1 MDRQMIDHMLNP
13 DTYPDPTVAVQ
24 HLQTHISHLF
34 LTDQYVYKIK
44 KPVDFG
50 FLDFTSLEKRRF
62 YCHEELRLNR
72 RLSPDIYL
80 DGVTLY
86 QGADGLPT
94 FHADGPIIEYAVKML
109 RMPQER
115 MMSRLLEQ
123 DGVTE
128 ADIDA
133 IAKKVALFHGE
144 AVLGNGIALFGTV
157 EAIRSN
163 WVENLRQTAPY
174 CGRTLTEQQHAQVTE
189 LAFQR
194 LDQDASLFQ
203 RRLQQGFI
211 RECHGDLHTE
221 NICLDGQVHI
231 FDCIEF
237 NEKFRYSDTAAD
249 VAFLAMDLE
258 NHGRRDLAKLFVG
271 RYEFYS
277 GDAGLR
283 QVLPLYLANRA
294 FVRGKVES
302 FRLDDLL
309 IAEEDKTAAASRAQ
323 RFFRLA
329 RGYLL
334 REQLPMTLFITCGP
348 TGCGKTALAD
358 ELAFQL
364 GVAHFSSDLER
375 KRLAGVAVTERNAA
389 IYTPAWHQATYD
401 RLFELAS
408 QHLVSNSSVILDATF
423 LQRRGR
429 ERFIRLAA
437 DSGATVVILQLSCP
451 DELVRQRLEQR
462 QARGD
467 SASDGTWNVYQQQM
481 KTAEPPTAD
490 EGLVITLDATEEPVV
505 MVDAILK
512 RLSSVQPETGC

>member
-13 DTYPDPTVAVQ
+13 DIYPDPTVAVQ

-34 LTDQYVYKIK
+34 MTDLHVYKVK
-44 KPVDFG
+44 KPVEFG

-80 DGVTLY
+80 DVVTLY
-86 QGADGLPT
+86 QGTDGLPT
-94 FHADGPIIEYAVKML
+94 FHADGPIIEYAVKMR

-163 WVENLRQTAPY
+163 WLENLRQTVPY
-174 CGRTLTEQQHAQVTE
+174 CGRTLTEQQHAQVRK
-189 LAFQR
+189 LALQR
-194 LDQDASLFQ
+194 LDNDASLFQ

-258 NHGRRDLAKLFVG
+258 NHGRRDLAELFVG

-302 FRLDDLL
+302 FQLDDPL
-309 IAEEDKTAAASRAQ
+309 IAEEDKTAAASHAQ

-389 IYTPAWHQATYD
+389 IYTPAWNQATYD

-408 QHLVSNSSVILDATF
+408 QCLAAQASLILDATF
-423 LQRRGR
+423 LTQRNR
-429 ERFIRLAA
+429 ERFVRLATE
-437 DSGATVVILQLSCP
+437 SGARMAILQLSCP

-462 QARGD
+462 QVRGD
-467 SASDGTWNVYQQQM
+467 SASDGTWQVFQQQI
-481 KTAEPPTAD
+481 KSAESPAPD
-490 EGLVITLDATEEPVV
+490 EGLVIVLDATEDPVA
-505 MVDAILK
+505 MVDAALTQ
-512 RLSSVQPETGC
+512 LSPIQSEMGC

>member
-1 MDRQMIDHMLNP
+1 MDRPMIDQLLNP
-13 DTYPDPTVAVQ
+13 GIYPDPTTAVQ

-34 LTDQYVYKIK
+34 LTDRYVYKIK

-80 DGVTLY
+80 DLVALY
-86 QGADGLPT
+86 LDADGMLS
-94 FHADGPIIEYAVKML
+94 FQADGPVVEYAVKML

-115 MMSRLLEQ
+115 MMSCLLEQ
-123 DGVTE
+123 GGVTE

-133 IAKKVALFHGE
+133 IAKKVARFHAE
-144 AVLGNGIALFGTV
+144 SERSNGIALFGTV

-163 WVENLRQTAPY
+163 WLENLRQAAPY
-174 CGRTLTEQQHAQVTE
+174 CGRTLSEQDHAMIAE
-189 LAFQR
+189 LALRR
-194 LDQDASLFQ
+194 LEQDSSLFQ
-203 RRLQQGFI
+203 RRLQQGYI
-211 RECHGDLHTE
+211 RECDGDLHTE

-258 NHGRRDLAKLFVG
+258 NHGRRDLAERFVE
-271 RYEFYS
+271 RYRFYS
-277 GDAGLR
+277 GDTGLR

-302 FRLDDLL
+302 FRLDDPL
-309 IAEEDKTAAASRAQ
+309 IAQEQKTAAAVRAQ

-334 REQLPMTLFITCGP
+334 REQLPKILFLTCGP

-364 GVAHFSSDLER
+364 GMAHFSSDLER
-375 KRLAGVAVTERNAA
+375 KWLAGVAATERNAD
-389 IYTPAWHQATYD
+389 IYTPAWNQATYD
-401 RLFELAS
+401 RLFELAR
-408 QHLVSNSSVILDATF
+408 QCLAAQASVILDATF

-429 ERFIRLAA
+429 ERFVRLAA
-437 DSGATVVILQLSCP
+437 ESGARVVILQLSCP

-467 SASDGTWNVYQQQM
+467 SASDGTWQVFLQQM
-481 KTAEPPTAD
+481 KSAEPPTAD
-490 EGLVITLDATEEPVV
+490 EGLLIVLDATEEPFT
-505 MVDAILK
+505 MVEAILNQ
-512 RLSSVQPETGC
+512 LSQAQSETG

>member
-1 MDRQMIDHMLNP
+1 MDRCMIDHLLNP
-13 DTYPDPTVAVQ
+13 AIYPEPTTAVQ

-34 LTDQYVYKIK
+34 LTDLHVYKIK
-44 KPVDFG
+44 KPVNFG

-62 YCHEELRLNR
+62 YCHEEVRLNR

-80 DGVTLY
+80 DVVALY

-94 FHADGPIIEYAVKML
+94 FQVDGPAVEYAVKM
-109 RMPQER
+109 RKMPQER
-115 MMSRLLEQ
+115 MMSRLLELG
-123 DGVTE
+123 GVTE
-128 ADIDA
+128 TDIDA
-133 IAKKVALFHGE
+133 IAKKVACFHAKAE
-144 AVLGNGIALFGTV
+144 QGNGIALFGTF
-157 EAIRSN
+157 EAIKSN
-163 WVENLRQTAPY
+163 WLENLRQTVPY
-174 CGRTLTEQQHAQVTE
+174 CGRTLSEKDHILITK
-189 LAFQR
+189 LA
-194 LDQDASLFQ
+194 LD
-203 RRLQQGFI
+203 RLQKDSALFLSRLKDGFI
-211 RECHGDLHTE
+211 RECDGDLHSE

-258 NHGRRDLAKLFVG
+258 NHGHRDLAELFVD
-271 RYEFYS
+271 RYVSYS
-277 GDAGLR
+277 GDDGLCR
-283 QVLPLYLANRA
+283 VLPLYLANRA

-302 FRLDDLL
+302 FRLDDPL
-309 IAEEDKTAAASRAQ
+309 IAKEQKAAAAVRAQ

-334 REQLPMTLFITCGP
+334 REQLPQILFLTCGP

-375 KRLAGVAVTERNAA
+375 KRLAGVAVTERHAD
-389 IYTPAWHQATYD
+389 IYTPAWNQATYN

-408 QHLVSNSSVILDATF
+408 QCLAAQDSLILDATF
-423 LQRRGR
+423 LLRRSR
-429 ERFIRLAA
+429 ERFVRLAA
-437 DSGATVVILQLSCP
+437 EAGATVVLLQLSCP

-467 SASDGTWNVYQQQM
+467 SASDGTWQVFQQQM
-481 KTAEPPTAD
+481 KSAESPTAD
-490 EGLVITLDATEEPVV
+490 EGLVIVLDATGEPVA
-505 MVDAILK
+505 MVDAV
-512 RLSSVQPETGC
+512 LSQLSLAQSETGS

>member
-1 MDRQMIDHMLNP
+1 MDRPMIDHMLNP
-13 DTYPDPTVAVQ
+13 ASYPDPTTTVQ

-34 LTDQYVYKIK
+34 LTDRYVYKIK

-62 YCHEELRLNR
+62 FCHEELRLNR

-80 DGVTLY
+80 DLVALY
-86 QGADGLPT
+86 QGADGMLS
-94 FHADGPIIEYAVKML
+94 FKADGPAVEYAVKMH

-115 MMSRLLEQ
+115 MMSFLLEQ
-123 DGVTE
+123 GGVTE

-133 IAKKVALFHGE
+133 IAKKVAVFHGE
-144 AVLGNGIALFGTV
+144 AALGNGIALFGTL

-163 WVENLRQTAPY
+163 WLENLRQTVPY
-174 CGRTLTEQQHAQVTE
+174 CGRTLSEQQHSRIAE
-189 LAFQR
+189 LALQR
-194 LDQDASLFQ
+194 LDHDAELFQ

-211 RECHGDLHTE
+211 RECDGDLHTD

-258 NHGRRDLAKLFVG
+258 NHGRRDLAELFVE
-271 RYEFYS
+271 RYGFYS

-302 FRLDDLL
+302 FRLDDPL
-309 IAEEDKTAAASRAQ
+309 IAQEQKSAAASRAE

-334 REQLPMTLFITCGP
+334 REQLPQILFLTCGP
-348 TGCGKTALAD
+348 TGSGKTALAG

-364 GVAHFSSDLER
+364 GLEHFSSDLER
-375 KRLAGVAVTERNAA
+375 KRLAGVAATERNAD
-389 IYTPAWHQATYD
+389 IYSPAWNQATYD
-401 RLFELAS
+401 RLFELAG
-408 QHLVSNSSVILDATF
+408 QCLTAQVSVILDATF
-423 LQRRGR
+423 LLRRSR
-429 ERFIRLAA
+429 ERFVRLAA
-437 DSGATVVILQLSCP
+437 ESGATVILLQLSCP
-451 DELVRQRLEQR
+451 EELVRQRLEQR

-467 SASDGTWNVYQQQM
+467 SASDGTWQVFQQQI
-481 KTAEPPTAD
+481 KTAEPPTAA
-490 EGLVITLDATEEPVV
+490 EGLVIVLDATAEPVV
-505 MVDAILK
+505 MVDTVLNQ
-512 RLSSVQPETGC
+512 LSQVQSETGC

>member
-1 MDRQMIDHMLNP
+1 MDRPMIDHMLNP
-13 DTYPDPTVAVQ
+13 TSYPEPTTAVQ

-34 LTDQYVYKIK
+34 LTDQHVYKIK
-44 KPVDFG
+44 KPVNFG

-80 DGVTLY
+80 DVVTLY

-94 FHADGPIIEYAVKML
+94 FHADGAIIEYAVKMR

-123 DGVTE
+123 SGVTE

-144 AVLGNGIALFGTV
+144 AARGDGIALFGTP

-163 WVENLRQTAPY
+163 WLENLRQTVPY
-174 CGRTLTEQQHAQVTE
+174 CGRTLTEELHAQIAE
-189 LAFQR
+189 LALQR
-194 LDQDASLFQ
+194 LEQDSSFFL
-203 RRLQQGFI
+203 RRLQHGFI
-211 RECHGDLHTE
+211 RECDGDLHTE

-258 NHGRRDLAKLFVG
+258 NHGRRDLAKLFVE
-271 RYEFYS
+271 RYVTYS
-277 GDAGLR
+277 ADDSLR
-283 QVLPLYLANRA
+283 QILPLYLANRA

-302 FRLDDLL
+302 FRLDDPL
-309 IAEEDKTAAASRAQ
+309 IAEEEKTAAASRAQ

-334 REQLPMTLFITCGP
+334 REQLPKILFLTCGP
-348 TGCGKTALAD
+348 TGCGKTALAN

-364 GVAHFSSDLER
+364 GVAHVSSDLER
-375 KRLAGVAVTERNAA
+375 KRLAGVEATERNAA
-389 IYTPAWHQATYD
+389 IYSPAWNQATYD

-408 QHLVSNSSVILDATF
+408 QHLMSNSSVILDATF

-429 ERFIRLAA
+429 ERFTRLAA
-437 DSGATVVILQLSCP
+437 ESGARTVILQLSCP
-451 DELVRQRLEQR
+451 EELVRQRLDQR
-462 QARGD
+462 QAKGD
-467 SASDGTWNVYQQQM
+467 SASDGTWQVFQQQM
-481 KTAEPPTAD
+481 KSAEPPTAD
-490 EGLVITLDATEEPVV
+490 EGLVIPLDATEEPVA
-505 MVDAILK
+505 MVEAILNQ
-512 RLSSVQPETGC
+512 LSQAQSETG

>member
-1 MDRQMIDHMLNP
+1 MDRPVIDHLLNP
-13 DTYPDPTVAVQ
+13 GVYPDPTTAVQ

-34 LTDQYVYKIK
+34 LTDRFVYKIK

-80 DGVTLY
+80 EVVALY
-86 QGADGLPT
+86 LDADGRLS
-94 FHADGPIIEYAVKML
+94 FQADGPVVEYAVKML

-115 MMSRLLEQ
+115 MMSCLLEHG
-123 DGVTE
+123 GVTE
-128 ADIDA
+128 TDIDA
-133 IAKKVALFHGE
+133 IAKKVARFHAE
-144 AVLGNGIALFGTV
+144 AARGDGIALFGTL

-163 WVENLRQTAPY
+163 WLENLRQAALY
-174 CGRTLTEQQHAQVTE
+174 CGRTLSEQEHTWIAE
-189 LAFQR
+189 LALQR
-194 LDQDASLFQ
+194 LEQDSVLFLC
-203 RRLQQGFI
+203 RLQQGYI
-211 RECHGDLHTE
+211 RECDGDLHTE

-258 NHGRRDLAKLFVG
+258 NHGRRDLAELFVE
-271 RYEFYS
+271 RYGFYS
-277 GDAGLR
+277 GDTGLK

-302 FRLDDLL
+302 FRLDDPL
-309 IAEEDKTAAASRAQ
+309 IPEEQKTAAAVRAQ
-323 RFFRLA
+323 CFFRLS

-334 REQLPMTLFITCGP
+334 REQLPKFLFLTCGP

-364 GVAHFSSDLER
+364 GLEHFSSDLER
-375 KRLAGVAVTERNAA
+375 KRLAGVAATERNAA
-389 IYTPAWHQATYD
+389 IYSPAWNQATYD
-401 RLFELAS
+401 RLFELAR
-408 QHLVSNSSVILDATF
+408 QCLAVHSSLILDATF

-429 ERFIRLAA
+429 EHFIRLAA
-437 DSGATVVILQLSCP
+437 DSGARVVILQLSCP

-462 QARGD
+462 QVRGD
-467 SASDGTWNVYQQQM
+467 SASDGTWQVFQQQI
-481 KTAEPPTAD
+481 KSVEPPTAD
-490 EGLVITLDATEEPVV
+490 EGLVIALDATEEPVA
-505 MVDAILK
+505 MVEAVLNQ
-512 RLSSVQPETGC
+512 LSQAQSETG

>member
-1 MDRQMIDHMLNP
+1 MDRPMIDHMLNP
-13 DTYPDPTVAVQ
+13 ASYPDPTTAVQ

-34 LTDQYVYKIK
+34 LTDRYVYKIK

-80 DGVTLY
+80 DVVALY
-86 QGADGLPT
+86 QTADGLPT
-94 FHADGPIIEYAVKML
+94 FHADGPVIEYAVKMR

-123 DGVTE
+123 GEVTE
-128 ADIDA
+128 ADVDA
-133 IAKKVALFHGE
+133 IARKVALFHG
-144 AVLGNGIALFGTV
+144 AAALGNGIALFGTL

-163 WVENLRQTAPY
+163 WLENLRQTTSY
-174 CGRTLTEQQHAQVTE
+174 CGRTLTEQQHAQIAE
-189 LAFQR
+189 LALQR
-194 LDQDASLFQ
+194 LDQDAALFQ

-211 RECHGDLHTE
+211 RECDGDLHTE

-258 NHGRRDLAKLFVG
+258 NHGRRDLAELFVE
-271 RYEFYS
+271 RYELYS
-277 GDAGLR
+277 GDTGLR

-302 FRLDDLL
+302 FRLDDPL
-309 IAEEDKTAAASRAQ
+309 IAEDEKAAAAGRAR

-334 REQLPMTLFITCGP
+334 REQLPKTLFLTCGP

-375 KRLAGVAVTERNAA
+375 KRLAGMAATERNAA
-389 IYTPAWHQATYD
+389 IYSPAWHQATYD
-401 RLFELAS
+401 RLFELAGECLAA
-408 QHLVSNSSVILDATF
+408 QASVILDATF
-423 LQRRGR
+423 LLKRSR
-429 ERFIRLAA
+429 ERFVRLAGE
-437 DSGATVVILQLSCP
+437 SGARVVMLQLSCP
-451 DELVRQRLEQR
+451 EELVRQRLEQR

-467 SASDGTWNVYQQQM
+467 SASDGTWQVYLQQM
-481 KTAEPPTAD
+481 KTAEPPATG
-490 EGLVITLDATEEPVV
+490 EGVLINLDATAEPVV
-505 MVDAILK
+505 MVEAILNQ
-512 RLSSVQPETGC
+512 LSQAQSETGC